1 MNTVVSVQTTFALEM
16 SERQAYA
23 ALVNALGSFK
33 LTLCEEV
40 LQVPLSA
47 LVEPTLNGSQS

>member
-1 MNTVVSVQTTFALEM
+1 MSVQTTFALEK

-40 LQVPLSA
+40 LQVPLSG